1 MIEIGPRPSPFDRVR
16 TRPATRAR
24 ATTSFM
30 LPYLM
35 AGCTFTTDSGGRR
48 ECSGAS
54 LSRLPIEW
62 RSFSCVRPSHEVPR
76 RLVHSVAVVECTNLG
91 LALEDVPSL
100 EKERHLFE
108 FLGAGRC
115 GVETRM
121 AVRCPSL
128 RPERRRGPVSSN
140 TARYY
145 AIHPL
150 LLYTLGPSNTSY
162 HVTSAVDRVARSMSS
177 CTIVCGQVHRY
188 PMPSGA

>member
-145 AIHPL
+145 SSTLILTLSVHQIH
-150 LLYTLGPSNTSY
+150 
-162 HVTSAVDRVARSMSS
+162 HIM
-177 CTIVCGQVHRY
+177 
-188 PMPSGA
+188 